1 VAKDE
6 KSFVVQLASDAER
19 GRLAGRV
26 ESLDSGDV
34 ASFASA
40 RGLLR
45 FLRSALL
52 ASSSVETKSSPALR
66 TDQKE
71 REDP

>member
-1 VAKDE
+1 V
-6 KSFVVQLASDAER
+6 
-19 GRLAGRV
+19 GRV

-34 ASFASA
+34 ARFASG

-52 ASSSVETKSSPALR
+52 ASSSDEAKRLPPV
-66 TDQKE
+66 
-71 REDP
+71 DPNEE